1 VSTDGRSGG
10 FLVVG
15 AVDADF
21 GEDVQGVLPVFA
33 GLFVLAESVVG
44 VGEPVVGAGLVEG
57 LAQLGRQGERPIVV
71 GNGCIVRSA
80 ALSFDR
86 GVRINAVSP
95 GLGLRTGVIRS
106 VTQSL

>member
-1 VSTDGRSGG
+1 
-10 FLVVG
+10 
-15 AVDADF
+15 
-21 GEDVQGVLPVFA
+21 VFA

-44 VGEPVVGAGLVEG
+44 VGEPSWARAWSTGWPNSVAR
-57 LAQLGRQGERPIVV
+57 ASPIVV